1 MRCLSFLFVATLVI
15 APAMAGAA
23 DVMPTTTWTPAQE
36 QQEIQQWRQERDE
49 SLRRADGWLTLVGLE
64 WLKQGINR
72 IGSGSDND
80 IKLTVGPDYWGSIE
94 LDNRALTFVRA
105 AGSDITIDGAGID
118 GAGIDGTGIDGATPE
133 RVALVADDT
142 GEPTMIRS
150 GASGF
155 YVIFRESYALRVF
168 DNQAQALAN
177 FKGVQNYDIQPNW
190 RISGRFAPASDGQTI
205 DIGNVLG
212 QVSATPVYGVFEFE
226 RDGRQYQLIGLGEE
240 TSKNVWFIFSDRTSG
255 KGTYGAG
262 RFLYSE
268 GLPENGR
275 LVVDF
280 NKAYNPPCA
289 FNDYA
294 TCPLPPQENRLDLA
308 VTAGEKDAHSTGQ

>member
-1 MRCLSFLFVATLVI
+1 MRSLSFILIGILAI
-15 APAMAGAA
+15 APAMAGTA
-23 DVMPTTTWTPAQE
+23 DVMPAATWTAAQE

-72 IGSGSDND
+72 IGSGTDND

-94 LDNRALTFVRA
+94 LDNRTLTFVRA
-105 AGSDITIDGAGID
+105 AGSDVTID
-118 GAGIDGTGIDGATPE
+118 GAGIDGTGVEGATPE

-168 DNQAQALAN
+168 DNQAQALAS
-177 FKGVQNYDIQPNW
+177 FKGVQNYDIQPDW
-190 RISGRFAPASDGQTI
+190 RISGRFAGASAGQTI

-226 RDGRQYQLIGLGEE
+226 RDGRNYQLIGLGEE

-268 GLPENGR
+268 GLPKDGR

-308 VTAGEKDAHSTGQ
+308 VTAGEKDAHSAGE

>member
-1 MRCLSFLFVATLVI
+1 MRCLSFLIVATLVL
-15 APAMAGAA
+15 APAMAGTA
-23 DVMPTTTWTPAQE
+23 DVMPTATWTPAQE
-36 QQEIQQWRQERDE
+36 QQEIQQWRQARDE
-49 SLRRADGWLTLVGLE
+49 SLRQADGWLTLVGLE

-72 IGSGSDND
+72 IGSGPNND
-80 IKLTVGPDYWGSIE
+80 IKLSVGPDYWGSIE
-94 LDNRALTFVRA
+94 LNGKTLTFARA
-105 AGSDITIDGAGID
+105 AGSDVTVD
-118 GAGIDGTGIDGATPE
+118 GAGIDGTRVDGAAPE

-177 FKGVQNYDIQPNW
+177 FKGVQNYDIQTDW
-190 RISGRFAPASDGQTI
+190 RISGRFAPASAGQTI

-240 TSKNVWFIFSDRTSG
+240 TSQNVWFIFADRTSG

-268 GLPENGR
+268 GLPEHGR

-280 NKAYNPPCA
+280 NKSYNPPCA

-294 TCPLPPQENRLDLA
+294 TCPLPPQENRLDLE
-308 VTAGEKDAHSTGQ
+308 VTAGEKDAHSAGE

>member
-1 MRCLSFLFVATLVI
+1 MRCLIFLFVATLVI
-15 APAMAGAA
+15 TPGMAAAAPVAKTAN
-23 DVMPTTTWTPAQE
+23 VTPAQE
-36 QQEIQQWRQERDE
+36 EQEIQQWRQQRDE
-49 SLRRADGWLTLVGLE
+49 SLRRADGWLTLVALE

-72 IGSGSDND
+72 IGSGPDND
-80 IKLTVGPDYWGSIE
+80 IHLPVGPDYWGSIE
-94 LDNRALTFVRA
+94 LNDKTLTFVRSA
-105 AGSDITIDGAGID
+105 DSDVTIDE
-118 GAGIDGTGIDGATPE
+118 ATPE

-142 GEPTMIRS
+142 GEPSMIRS

-168 DNQAQALAN
+168 NNQAPALAN
-177 FKGVQNYDIQPNW
+177 FRGVQNYDIQPDW
-190 RISGRFAPASDGQTI
+190 RINGRFTPASTGQTI

-212 QVSATPVYGVFEFE
+212 QVSATPVYGVLEFE
-226 RDGRQYQLIGLGEE
+226 REGRRYRIIGLGEQ
-240 TSKNVWFIFSDRTSG
+240 TSENVWFIFADRTSG

-268 GLPENGR
+268 GLPEDGR

-289 FNDYA
+289 FSDYA

-308 VTAGEKDAHSTGQ
+308 VTAGEKDAHSAGE